1 MAQIFV
7 DIHRRYYIAEEDSPA
22 ELQKIIEQLNR
33 RGAEVKTGEIYP
45 TDTVPVLANNKSM
58 VITPFAMKWGYTLPD
73 GKQIINARSETAA
86 DKPLF
91 RDGML
96 QRRCLIPAT
105 NYFEW
110 EKRGRDRIKYTIR
123 ECDSPILYMAGVYR
137 IENGKPVFSILTRE
151 PAENIAFIHNRMP
164 VILHPEAK
172 NDWLNVRYAAG
183 DVLKAASFEVS
194 FQAV

>member
-1 MAQIFV
+1 M
-7 DIHRRYYIAEEDSPA
+7 
-22 ELQKIIEQLNR
+22 
-33 RGAEVKTGEIYP
+33 
-45 TDTVPVLANNKSM
+45 
-58 VITPFAMKWGYTLPD
+58 PD

-96 QRRCLIPAT
+96 QRHCLIPAT

-110 EKRGRDRIKYTIR
+110 EKRGRDRIKYAIR

-172 NDWLNVRYAAG
+172 NDWLTMCYAAG
-183 DVLKAASFEVS
+183 DVLARAEINVNYKAM
-194 FQAV
+194 

>member
-1 MAQIFV
+1 MCG
-7 DIHRRYYIAEEDSPA
+7 RYYIAEEDSAA
-22 ELQKIIEQLNR
+22 ELQEIIEQLNR

-137 IENGKPVFSILTRE
+137 NRSIIPRYRKAVVPSTHT
-151 PAENIAFIHNRMP
+151 AENHDFISSDQGSRSSTSKSLLRSARSGNMLSR
-164 VILHPEAK
+164 
-172 NDWLNVRYAAG
+172 
-183 DVLKAASFEVS
+183 
-194 FQAV
+194 

>member
-7 DIHRRYYIAEEDSPA
+7 GILPKVAQVHFSIH
-22 ELQKIIEQLNR
+22 N
-33 RGAEVKTGEIYP
+33 
-45 TDTVPVLANNKSM
+45 
-58 VITPFAMKWGYTLPD
+58 
-73 GKQIINARSETAA
+73 
-86 DKPLF
+86 
-91 RDGML
+91 
-96 QRRCLIPAT
+96 
-105 NYFEW
+105 
-110 EKRGRDRIKYTIR
+110 RIKYTIR

>member
-1 MAQIFV
+1 MCG
-7 DIHRRYYIAEEDSPA
+7 RYYIAEEDSAA
-22 ELQKIIEQLNR
+22 ELQEIIEQLNR

-183 DVLKAASFEVS
+183 DIIANTMLNLQYRVC
-194 FQAV
+194 

>member
-1 MAQIFV
+1 MYG
-7 DIHRRYYIAEEDSPA
+7 RYYIAEEDCAA

-110 EKRGRDRIKYTIR
+110 EKRIR
-123 ECDSPILYMAGVYR
+123 YNKLRKFQNRR
-137 IENGKPVFSILTRE
+137 IENSPQNKGQGQRHLVE
-151 PAENIAFIHNRMP
+151 
-164 VILHPEAK
+164 
-172 NDWLNVRYAAG
+172 
-183 DVLKAASFEVS
+183 
-194 FQAV
+194 

>member
-1 MAQIFV
+1 MCG
-7 DIHRRYYIAEEDSPA
+7 RYYIAEEDCAA

-110 EKRGRDRIKYTIR
+110 EKRIR
-123 ECDSPILYMAGVYR
+123 YNKLRKFQNRR
-137 IENGKPVFSILTRE
+137 IENSPQNKGQGQRHLVE
-151 PAENIAFIHNRMP
+151 
-164 VILHPEAK
+164 
-172 NDWLNVRYAAG
+172 
-183 DVLKAASFEVS
+183 
-194 FQAV
+194 

>member
-1 MAQIFV
+1 MCG
-7 DIHRRYYIAEEDSPA
+7 RYYIAEEDCAA

-33 RGAEVKTGEIYP
+33 RGAVVKTGEIYP

-73 GKQIINARSETAA
+73 GKQIVNARSETAA

-105 NYFEW
+105 NYF
-110 EKRGRDRIKYTIR
+110 
-123 ECDSPILYMAGVYR
+123 
-137 IENGKPVFSILTRE
+137 
-151 PAENIAFIHNRMP
+151 
-164 VILHPEAK
+164 
-172 NDWLNVRYAAG
+172 
-183 DVLKAASFEVS
+183 
-194 FQAV
+194 

>member
-1 MAQIFV
+1 M
-7 DIHRRYYIAEEDSPA
+7 
-22 ELQKIIEQLNR
+22 
-33 RGAEVKTGEIYP
+33 
-45 TDTVPVLANNKSM
+45 LANNKSM
-58 VITPFAMKWGYTLPD
+58 VITPFAMRWGYTLPD

-110 EKRGRDRIKYTIR
+110 EKRGKDRIKYAIR

-151 PAENIAFIHNRMP
+151 PAESIAFIHNRMP

-172 NDWLNVRYAAG
+172 NDWLNVHYAAG
-183 DVLKAASFEVS
+183 DVLKRACLKITY
-194 FQAV
+194 QKI

>member
-1 MAQIFV
+1 MCG
-7 DIHRRYYIAEEDSPA
+7 RYYIDEEDSAA
-22 ELQKIIEQLNR
+22 ELQEIIEQLNR

-58 VITPFAMKWGYTLPD
+58 VIAPFAMKWGYTLPD

-110 EKRGRDRIKYTIR
+110 EKRGRDRIKYAIR
-123 ECDSPILYMAGVYR
+123 ACDSPILYLAGV
-137 IENGKPVFSILTRE
+137 
-151 PAENIAFIHNRMP
+151 
-164 VILHPEAK
+164 
-172 NDWLNVRYAAG
+172 
-183 DVLKAASFEVS
+183 
-194 FQAV
+194 

>member
-1 MAQIFV
+1 MLGTTIFLY
-7 DIHRRYYIAEEDSPA
+7 RG
-22 ELQKIIEQLNR
+22 IIERLH
-33 RGAEVKTGEIYP
+33 
-45 TDTVPVLANNKSM
+45 
-58 VITPFAMKWGYTLPD
+58 
-73 GKQIINARSETAA
+73 
-86 DKPLF
+86 
-91 RDGML
+91 
-96 QRRCLIPAT
+96 
-105 NYFEW
+105 
-110 EKRGRDRIKYTIR
+110 
-123 ECDSPILYMAGVYR
+123 R

>member
-1 MAQIFV
+1 MCG
-7 DIHRRYYIAEEDSPA
+7 RYYIAEEDSAA
-22 ELQKIIEQLNR
+22 ELQEIIEQLNR

-110 EKRGRDRIKYTIR
+110 EKRIR
-123 ECDSPILYMAGVYR
+123 YNKLRKFQNRR
-137 IENGKPVFSILTRE
+137 IENSPQNKGQGQRHLVE
-151 PAENIAFIHNRMP
+151 
-164 VILHPEAK
+164 
-172 NDWLNVRYAAG
+172 
-183 DVLKAASFEVS
+183 
-194 FQAV
+194 

>member
-1 MAQIFV
+1 MCG
-7 DIHRRYYIAEEDSPA
+7 RYYIAEEDSAA
-22 ELQKIIEQLNR
+22 ELQEIIEQLNR

-45 TDTVPVLANNKSM
+45 TDTVPVLANNKAM

-73 GKQIINARSETAA
+73 GKQIINARSESAA

-110 EKRGRDRIKYTIR
+110 EKRGRDRIKYAIR

-183 DVLKAASFEVS
+183 DIIAKSMLNLQYCVC
-194 FQAV
+194 